1 MSPRKIPILFKLFE
15 KAGGDVL
22 QSTSKNYNKDPR
34 HLVLLKGFQLK
45 ELQQRPASPSTNMN
59 PQQPTAEIPHNNP
72 IMPVNE
78 NVNVNVNVNVGMNQ
92 IRPGMPNQ
100 QGIRPSNMLMNQNQ
114 MNPQQQQNNYG
125 QQNPGMVPGYNQQ
138 INRPQ
143 GQGNTRWMMPPA
155 QRAPFLQQNPNM
167 MQQQQQQQNQPQAPS
182 ALISQLSTP
191 PNIVGL
197 SAQQQVFRMQ
207 QQQQQ
212 VSLN

>member
-45 ELQQRPASPSTNMN
+45 ELQQRPASPSTN

-78 NVNVNVNVNVGMNQ
+78 NNVSVNVNVGMNQ

-100 QGIRPSNMLMNQNQ
+100 QGIRPPNMLMNQNQ
-114 MNPQQQQNNYG
+114 MNQNQMNPQQQNNYG

-167 MQQQQQQQNQPQAPS
+167 MQQQQNQPAPS

-197 SAQQQVFRMQ
+197 SAQQQQVFRMQ

-212 VSLN
+212 QVSLN